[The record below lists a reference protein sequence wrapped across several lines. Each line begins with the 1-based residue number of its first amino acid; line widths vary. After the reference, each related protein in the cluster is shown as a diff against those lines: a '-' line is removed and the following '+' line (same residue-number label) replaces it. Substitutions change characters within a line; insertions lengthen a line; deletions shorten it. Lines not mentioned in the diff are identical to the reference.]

1 MKASV
6 IIPVRVMTRELRE
19 AVPHLLALQP
29 AAHEII
35 VVPDHALTE
44 QLPASLTVVPKP
56 GGPAAKRDFV
66 AGQAGG
72 DVIAFLDD
80 DAYPRADWLAN
91 ALPHFAD
98 QSVAAV
104 GGPAITPPGEGLW
117 AAVSGA
123 VFTSWLGSGPT
134 RMRYWPTGTVRSIDD
149 WPSVNLL
156 VRKNIFDQIGGF
168 DTAYWPGEDTKLC
181 LDLVQAGYRIMY
193 DPGVVCYHHRATTPL
208 KHLKQVAR
216 YGLHRGHFVR
226 KFPATSRRLS
236 YCVPSLA
243 LAVLLVMPALAV
255 AAPASRLMVAVGLA
269 VVALVVALFALIE
282 AWRSRRW
289 PIAILYPWLLSLTHL
304 TYSIMFIRGLF
315 SPELP
320 RYSRSAR

>member
-1 MKASV
+1 MKVSV
-6 IIPVRVMTRELRE
+6 IIPVRVITPELRE
-19 AVPHLLALQP
+19 AVPHLLVLQP
-29 AAHEII
+29 AAYEII
-35 VVPDHALTE
+35 VVPDRAPVE

-56 GGPAAKRDFV
+56 GGPAAKRDFA
-66 AGQAGG
+66 AGKACG
-72 DVIAFLDD
+72 DVLAFLDD

-134 RMRYWPTGTVRSIDD
+134 QMRYWPMGTVRGIDD

-156 VRKNIFDQIGGF
+156 VRKNMFDQIGGF

-216 YGLHRGHFVR
+216 YGLHRGHFAR
-226 KFPATSRRLS
+226 KFPATSRRPS
-236 YCVPSLA
+236 YFLPSLA
-243 LAVLLVMPALAV
+243 LAVLLVVPALAV
-255 AAPASRLMVAVGLA
+255 AVPASRLIVAVGLA
-269 VVALVVALFALIE
+269 AGTLAVALFAVVE
-282 AWRSRRW
+282 ARRSRQW
-289 PIAILYPWLLSLTHL
+289 FIIVLYPWLLLLTHL
-304 TYSIMFIRGLF
+304 IYSTMFIRGLF
-315 SPELP
+315 SPGLP
-320 RYSRSAR
+320 RYGRSAR